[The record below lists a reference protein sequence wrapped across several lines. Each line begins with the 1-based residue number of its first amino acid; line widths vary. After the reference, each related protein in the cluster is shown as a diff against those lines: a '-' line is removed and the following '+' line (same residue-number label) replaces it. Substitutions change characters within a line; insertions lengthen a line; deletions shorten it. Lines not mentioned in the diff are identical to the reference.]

1 MTDAATQHAVY
12 LSAVEPERLRWLSR
26 GRLAAGKLTIL
37 DGDPGLGK
45 STLLADWAARVS
57 RGQPLPDGDACP
69 PRGVVLLSAEDGVA
83 DTIRPRFEAAGA
95 DLDRVLVLQAVPD
108 ALSSPG
114 IGRLPTIPDDLH
126 RLEEAIADADAALLI
141 LDPLMAYLGD
151 HTNAHRDQDVRRAL
165 APVAQLAERTGVAV
179 VLVRHLNKAQNTQAL
194 YRGGGSIGIIG
205 AARCGLLVAVDPDDP
220 ERRILAPTKS
230 NLARPPVALAF
241 RLVPMPG
248 TDVARVEWLGETG
261 HTAAALLATPDDEAR
276 SERDE
281 AKAWLHDALADG
293 PVAAKELRDRARRD
307 AIADRTLDRAKAAL
321 GVRATRHGGVGSD
334 GHWQWALPL
343 DAEGAKGA
351 IDVLSTSLPGAGALR
366 SEVASLGAMGV
377 HTSREGDDG
386 IRRCFACGTVL
397 LVGQSVC
404 PVCHPVA
411 RATAHEG
418 SRDGASLIGRSH
430 AD

>member
-1 MTDAATQHAVY
+1 MSDAATQHAVY

-83 DTIRPRFEAAGA
+83 DTIRPRFEAAGG
-95 DLDRVLVLQAVPD
+95 DLDRVLVLQTVPD
-108 ALSSPG
+108 AVSPTG
-114 IGRLPTIPDDLH
+114 AGRLPTIPDDLH

-230 NLARPPVALAF
+230 NLDRPPAALAF
-241 RLVPMPG
+241 RLVAMPG
-248 TDVARVEWLGETG
+248 TDVARVEWIGQTG
-261 HTAAALLATPDDEAR
+261 HTAAALLAAPDDEAR

-281 AKAWLHDALADG
+281 AKAWLHDALATG
-293 PVAAKELRDRARRD
+293 PVAAKEIRDRARQD
-307 AIADRTLDRAKAAL
+307 DIARRTLDRAKAAL
-321 GVRATRHGGVGSD
+321 GVQATRHGGIGSQ
-334 GHWQWALPL
+334 GHWEWALPV
-343 DAEGAKGA
+343 DAEGAKDA
-351 IDVLSTSLPGAGALR
+351 TDVLSTSLSGAGALR
-366 SEVASLGAMGV
+366 PEVASLGVTGIHLSRDRNDRMGQ
-377 HTSREGDDG
+377 
-386 IRRCFACGTVL
+386 CFACGRVWL
-397 LVGQSVC
+397 AGEAVC
-404 PVCHPVA
+404 PVCHPPGHA
-411 RATAHEG
+411 RG
-418 SRDGASLIGRSH
+418 DGLSRDVTSLNGRGH
-430 AD
+430 AG